1 MVTEQEHISAS
12 LNRLKSRGQRFIQCL
27 NLLSHE
33 EADTNDG
40 EAKDAWKII
49 LRKHLAEMH
58 ALLEELKQRIAWSL
72 LDDRALFFKEL
83 YGELQNGL
91 NSYKEYEDEKT
102 RKTINNIILLIKEG
116 KGLNGFRQS
125 FVNDTYFVDVFNK
138 ELERFRNE
146 EESIIEVN
154 YVLDSKDEVCSFSN
168 DNDLKKHMVRIR
180 RNELFNT
187 RFGKVYHNTGRNI
200 KKLASYII
208 DLKLDNFCDIYDFMR
223 CYVAL
228 QMAEEKLKEENVE
241 VIPNLVFKD
250 NVDVGKLIRKL
261 GEFVEKEIISAQKHW
276 YIVYKVFKTKNW
288 LASEIQRKFIEQ
300 INSSF
305 GERLKC
311 TKADF
316 KEVDSYFKN
325 NAYAEWSLDAPK
337 TPPCCTQYREIALR
351 LDEEF
356 QDNKY
361 AKPGTMI
368 NTLKP
373 VKIR

>member
-1 MVTEQEHISAS
+1 MVTEQENITAS

-33 EADTNDG
+33 EADTNDE

-49 LRKHLAEMH
+49 LRKHLAAMH

-72 LDDRALFFKEL
+72 LDDRELFFNEL
-83 YGELQNGL
+83 YCELQNGL
-91 NSYKEYEDEKT
+91 NSYKDYEDEDT

-116 KGLNGFRQS
+116 KGKNGFRQS
-125 FVNDTYFVDVFNK
+125 FVNDTYIVDVFNK

-146 EESIIEVN
+146 EESKIETI
-154 YVLDSKDEVCSFSN
+154 YVLDSKDEVNNFSN
-168 DNDLKKHMVRIR
+168 DIDLKKYMVNDR
-180 RNELFNT
+180 RKELFQT
-187 RFGKVYHNTGRNI
+187 RLGKVYRNTARDF
-200 KKLASYII
+200 KELASYII
-208 DLKLDNFCDIYDFMR
+208 DLKLDNFSDIYDFMR

-228 QMAEEKLKEENVE
+228 QIAEEKLKEENVA
-241 VIPNLVFKD
+241 VIQNLVFKE

-261 GEFVEKEIISAQKHW
+261 GELVEKQVISAQKHW

-300 INSSF
+300 INNSF
-305 GERLKC
+305 GKKLKC

-325 NAYAEWSLDAPK
+325 TAYAEWSLDAPK
-337 TPPCCTQYREIALR
+337 APTCCAPYREIALR
-351 LDEEF
+351 LDKEF

-368 NTLKP
+368 NTPQP
-373 VKIR
+373 VKFS